1 MSRVAIFV
9 DAGYLFAQGSVALA
23 GEKKRRTELKLNE
36 TAALAEL
43 VSLAREKTDNGRL
56 LRTYWYDAPPASG
69 MSGQH
74 TALAAT
80 DYVKLRLG
88 VLNGQGQQKGVD
100 SLIVTDLIELAR
112 NKSICDAV
120 LLSGDEDV
128 RIGVQIAQNFGVGI
142 HLIGIKPARGSQSR
156 LLRYEADTTTE
167 WDAAVISKFLTVV
180 APLSR
185 PVPAPAPAPAP
196 VAGAAGGGVGALPQV
211 AVALTNDD
219 DVFKGIADA
228 EIAAM
233 DTSDIATLTTFW
245 DSGQRGL
252 PAEVDRPYLG
262 KCRDAV
268 ARQLTNDERRAARIY
283 FASAVKALVAKVA

>member
-1 MSRVAIFV
+1 M
-9 DAGYLFAQGSVALA
+9 
-23 GEKKRRTELKLNE
+23 
-36 TAALAEL
+36 
-43 VSLAREKTDNGRL
+43 
-56 LRTYWYDAPPASG
+56 
-69 MSGQH
+69 
-74 TALAAT
+74 
-80 DYVKLRLG
+80 
-88 VLNGQGQQKGVD
+88 D

-167 WDAAVISKFLTVV
+167 WDATVISKFLTVV

-185 PVPAPAPAPAP
+185 PAAPPAP
-196 VAGAAGGGVGALPQV
+196 VTRASGEEIETFPRG
-211 AVALTNDD
+211 AVAFSNDD

-268 ARQLTNDERRAARIY
+268 ARQLTNEERRAARIY
-283 FASAVKALVAKVA
+283 FASAVKALAAKAP

>member
-9 DAGYLFAQGSVALA
+9 DAGYLFAQGSVALT
-23 GEKKRRTELKLNE
+23 GEKKRRTELRLNE

-43 VSLAREKTDNGRL
+43 VSLAREKTENGRL
-56 LRTYWYDAPPASG
+56 LRTYWYDAPPATG

-74 TALAAT
+74 AALAAT

-128 RIGVQIAQNFGVGI
+128 RIGVQIAQNFGVGV

-156 LLRYEADTTTE
+156 LLRYEADTTVE
-167 WDAAVISKFLTVV
+167 WDASVISKFLTVAAPVHAVPVTV
-180 APLSR
+180 APPR
-185 PVPAPAPAPAP
+185 AAAAPAAAPA
-196 VAGAAGGGVGALPQV
+196 VAQSALSGTDEEKFRQ
-211 AVALTNDD
+211 
-219 DVFKGIADA
+219 IADA
-228 EIAAM
+228 EIAGF
-233 DTSDIATLTTFW
+233 DSSDVATLSAYW

-252 PAEVDRPYLG
+252 PSEVDRPYLG

-268 ARQLTNDERRAARIY
+268 SRQLTPDERRAARLY
-283 FASAVKALVAKVA
+283 FAQAVRALIPRTM

>member
-23 GEKKRRTELKLNE
+23 GEKKRRTELRLNE

-56 LRTYWYDAPPASG
+56 LRTYWYDAPPANG

-167 WDAAVISKFLTVV
+167 WDATVISKFLTVA
-180 APLSR
+180 APLSK
-185 PVPAPAPAPAP
+185 
-196 VAGAAGGGVGALPQV
+196 VAGSPASATGSSQGPVEAPLIV
-211 AVALTNDD
+211 AVASANGD
-219 DVFKGIADA
+219 DVFKRVADD

-233 DTSDIATLTTFW
+233 DTSDVATLTTFW
-245 DSGQRGL
+245 DSGQQGL
-252 PAEVDRPYLG
+252 PAEVDRPFLG

-268 ARQLTNDERRAARIY
+268 ARQLTSDERRAARIY
-283 FASAVKALVAKVA
+283 FASAVKAIAAKAP